1 MNTPF
6 THTGEYS
13 PCFGVVGYDGYAYF
27 GMEKLP
33 VRLRNI
39 GQDSVE
45 TTSQNLTCKSH
56 AGEVFFGKEES
67 K

>member
-39 GQDSVE
+39 G
-45 TTSQNLTCKSH
+45 
-56 AGEVFFGKEES
+56 
-67 K
+67 